1 MLQDIH
7 QLRRMINEHSILE
20 LQQNKL
26 GRNVLMLR
34 EANQTNGV
42 DYSFELLDVP
52 TGSIAI
58 KSDKFHAPTEFFKR
72 KKGQTKRSDYIVFTN
87 FKSQNWIIFIELK
100 KRKGG
105 RDQIVQQ
112 LKGSKCLL
120 DYCGSLGRNFWNQN
134 DFLDFRNYKLLFVS
148 FSRISLNKS
157 PSLPPRSRRNV
168 HDSPENMLTI
178 RGGDQLIF
186 TKLLRY

>member
-1 MLQDIH
+1 MLQDIN
-7 QLRRMINEHSILE
+7 QLRRMINKNSILE
-20 LQQNKL
+20 LQQNKV
-26 GRNVLMLR
+26 GRNVLLLR
-34 EANQTNGV
+34 EANQINGV

-72 KKGQTKRSDYIVFTN
+72 DKGQTKRSDYIVFTK

-100 KRKGG
+100 RRKGG
-105 RDQIVQQ
+105 RGQIVQQ

-120 DYCGSLGRNFWNQN
+120 DYCRSLGRNFWNQS
-134 DFLDFRNYKLLFVS
+134 DFLDFGNYKLLFVS

-157 PSLPPRSRRNV
+157 PSLPPKKGRNV